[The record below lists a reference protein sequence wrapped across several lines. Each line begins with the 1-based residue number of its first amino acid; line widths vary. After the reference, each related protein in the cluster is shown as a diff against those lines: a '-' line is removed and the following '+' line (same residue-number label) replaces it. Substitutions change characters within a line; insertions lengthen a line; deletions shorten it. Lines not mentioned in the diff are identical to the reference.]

1 MELLRLTNL
10 HTHSQLMQHMA
21 DYHFELTTAHG
32 ATPTSTL
39 APGAALP
46 YS

>member
-10 HTHSQLMQHMA
+10 RAHTQSMQHMI

-39 APGAALP
+39 APASALP